1 MNNEQESE
9 LERQM
14 FKLVEDA
21 GCGDQGEVFIGT
33 LNLAELDLTKLK
45 EAVVELERMKGEF
58 GPDAHD
64 FLDTEIEVFSELIE
78 KVERAV

>member
-1 MNNEQESE
+1 MNDKQESE

-33 LNLAELDLTKLK
+33 LNLA
-45 EAVVELERMKGEF
+45 
-58 GPDAHD
+58 
-64 FLDTEIEVFSELIE
+64 
-78 KVERAV
+78 